1 MRFAELGPTTERLPL
16 NVVRR
21 IAGHRELSTIQTYL
35 SLRSENAF
43 DVVNLL
49 SLLLGEL
56 LHAFQQ
62 LHGKLLFLL

>member
-1 MRFAELGPTTERLPL
+1 M
-16 NVVRR
+16 
-21 IAGHRELSTIQTYL
+21 IQSYL

-43 DVVNLL
+43 DAVNLL